1 MQRPPMQACL
11 DPHRLLQAPQLFV
24 SRSVSVHV
32 PLQQRSPAGQR
43 LPHVPQFR
51 ESNRVSTHT
60 PLQQLWLARQPWP
73 QKPQLY
79 RLVLVSTQDPLQQVG
94 AAAGQTLPQLPQC
107 CESSRVLRQTPV
119 QQLPRTSGQQKP
131 LQKSRPMGQGT
142 HRPWMHT
149 RPAAHTLPQV
159 PQFRGSDC
167 VTVHAPLQMTS
178 TDEQRHTPLAHN

>member
-43 LPHVPQFR
+43 LPQVPQFR

-79 RLVLVSTQDPLQQVG
+79 RLVFVSTQKPLQQVG
-94 AAAGQTLPQLPQC
+94 AVAGQTLPHLPQFC
-107 CESSRVLRQTPV
+107 GSSRVGRQTPLQHLWPTA
-119 QQLPRTSGQQKP
+119 QQPP
-131 LQKSRPMGQGT
+131 LRKS
-142 HRPWMHT
+142 
-149 RPAAHTLPQV
+149 
-159 PQFRGSDC
+159 
-167 VTVHAPLQMTS
+167 
-178 TDEQRHTPLAHN
+178 